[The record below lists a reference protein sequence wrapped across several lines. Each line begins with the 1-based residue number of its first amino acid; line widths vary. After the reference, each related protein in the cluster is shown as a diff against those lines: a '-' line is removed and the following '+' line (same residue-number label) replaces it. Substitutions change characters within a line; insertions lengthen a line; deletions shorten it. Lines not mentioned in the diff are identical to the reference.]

1 MRVILLEAGLNTRQ
15 RGRTVMA
22 RSIVLLVLKF
32 IKVENH
38 LLLSMAVLGRLTE
51 IAEPAVFVSV
61 VFVPTASVPAMTV
74 VPEPLSSVE

>member
-1 MRVILLEAGLNTRQ
+1 MTSQDDQMRVILLEAGLNTRQ

-38 LLLSMAVLGRLTE
+38 LLLSMAVE
-51 IAEPAVFVSV
+51 DIAQPQFH
-61 VFVPTASVPAMTV
+61 ASNESCV
-74 VPEPLSSVE
+74 LLQ

>member
-1 MRVILLEAGLNTRQ
+1 MTSQDDQMRVILLEAGLNTRQ

-38 LLLSMAVLGRLTE
+38 LLLSMAVEDNVLRERCFLFFSLME
-51 IAEPAVFVSV
+51 N
-61 VFVPTASVPAMTV
+61 
-74 VPEPLSSVE
+74 

>member
-1 MRVILLEAGLNTRQ
+1 MTSQDDQMRVILLEAGLNTRQ

-38 LLLSMAVLGRLTE
+38 LLLSMAVGGVVLKVQLWTKVL
-51 IAEPAVFVSV
+51 VF
-61 VFVPTASVPAMTV
+61 
-74 VPEPLSSVE
+74 

>member
-38 LLLSMAVLGRLTE
+38 LLLSMAVLVLSGDFLTLLL
-51 IAEPAVFVSV
+51 A
-61 VFVPTASVPAMTV
+61 V
-74 VPEPLSSVE
+74 VPMRQVQ

>member
-1 MRVILLEAGLNTRQ
+1 MTSQDDQMRVILLEAGLNTRQ

-38 LLLSMAVLGRLTE
+38 LLLSMAVPIQDKQKDVGKCRDRYYKWL
-51 IAEPAVFVSV
+51 APK
-61 VFVPTASVPAMTV
+61 
-74 VPEPLSSVE
+74 